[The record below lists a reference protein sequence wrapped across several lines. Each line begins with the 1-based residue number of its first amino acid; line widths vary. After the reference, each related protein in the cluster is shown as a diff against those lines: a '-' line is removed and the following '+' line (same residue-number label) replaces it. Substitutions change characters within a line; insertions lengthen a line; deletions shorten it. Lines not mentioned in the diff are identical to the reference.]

1 MLEFLDEEIIYNPMY
16 WLLTGGVE
24 IALMLGFKG
33 ASNGMFGLVA
43 STGEM
48 GIPWYTEILALI
60 IMPIVAYFVIMKISS

>member
-1 MLEFLDEEIIYNPMY
+1 MDFLDEDIIYNPMY
-16 WLLTGGVE
+16 WLLTAGVE
-24 IALMLGFKG
+24 FALILGFKG

-60 IMPIVAYFVIMKISS
+60 IMPVIIYFTVMKISS